1 MHKFY
6 RSVLLTGMVAVGLA
20 GCGDDVT
27 VVDPPAPPPP
37 PAPTVKS
44 ISVTPDGTT
53 LAVGATRTFS
63 AAVVADTG
71 VATTVTWSSSDAAV
85 ASINATSGVATGV
98 AAGSVGIKATSTV
111 NPAVQGNATLTV
123 QAAATPTVTG
133 VTVTP
138 PSASLVV
145 GQTVQA
151 SANVQGT
158 NNPSQ
163 TVTWSSLSPA
173 IASVNTTTGLVTA
186 LSNGTAVI
194 KATSSAN
201 ANFSGTM
208 SVTVTTPTPATVS
221 LQALTTGNLATPVNL
236 NNVAGQI
243 EASVNVDNGDQI
255 LSRVDVLIGGVVVA
269 SQSFGV
275 TPAAGDDAPAAAQQT
290 IVLSFNTNQ
299 LRKVAGLFVPVVFN
313 GQKSVTANL
322 YVVGNSTP
330 FASNAIQVVMNNVDA
345 AIAPSVLATAAGAA
359 SFTNVA
365 GTWYKSGLT
374 TEITYL
380 AYSTIMP
387 TTGGAI
393 VTLDAGCG
401 TVGHTVAGTPTTG
414 IVFTRTWS
422 CAATE
427 GARNV
432 TGITAGVYPAGS
444 VGPDGSVITPA
455 TVLSTTGAA
464 YTVAGESRW
473 NLITPIPSALPGPV
487 RVDNLGPA
495 IAVGAVAYNTS
506 YDQQWVNASYAF
518 GPRFTPTDG
527 GSGVA
532 AGTLTVYEFTGTC
545 TASPAVVTGA
555 DFPETLTSDLAD
567 SKRVCARASDNLANA
582 STSGSSNNF
591 GVDKVNPTSQLYFM
605 TGNAVDQ
612 VGINIMPGVSAT
624 ANTSKYQI
632 AGALANQP
640 WAIEAQDTRSGF
652 NQFVI
657 VGDDA
662 AHQSLTRLAPGVSTV
677 GGAPTSACTLSDQL
691 TTTLS
696 NSWKRSMLPSTTL
709 DCGQGVGYY
718 WYTGNVNDRAG
729 NFSTT
734 IARNFVFDPGTP
746 NITGLG
752 FDVAGYTS
760 GSAAT
765 FSVAANDDL
774 SVMTGTITFLH
785 NGMKNPWVGI
795 QYPHGSLN
803 SLGTPWATMHSQ
815 LTHILNGGALTVPN
829 LLTRIDESC
838 EFNADPYASCD
849 VTTNGAG
856 SKPTA
861 GADYNA
867 NLFAGGTLNDSTK
880 APATM
885 ITNVA
890 DFVGR
895 EAGASLVTPILLTQ
909 YNGHNTATFNN
920 QPWSA
925 ADIATWTVTRTVS
938 VVTAVHKTISSNG
951 LTFFDDA
958 SLWRLNTATNV
969 WVFCSMMTTPA
980 VPTIDNGSFRTWS
993 YTAAVPGAGTA
1004 CGALTGTYKVM
1015 GRKAGAGLFTVAI
1028 P

>member
-1 MHKFY
+1 
-6 RSVLLTGMVAVGLA
+6 
-20 GCGDDVT
+20 
-27 VVDPPAPPPP
+27 
-37 PAPTVKS
+37 
-44 ISVTPDGTT
+44 
-53 LAVGATRTFS
+53 
-63 AAVVADTG
+63 
-71 VATTVTWSSSDAAV
+71 AAV
-85 ASINATSGVATGV
+85 ATINATSGVATGV

-123 QAAATPTVTG
+123 TAAATPTVTG

-138 PSASLVV
+138 PTASLVV

-151 SANVQGT
+151 AATVLGT

-163 TVTWSSLSPA
+163 TVTWTSLSPA
-173 IASVNTTTGLVTA
+173 IASVNTTTGLVTG

-194 KATSSAN
+194 RATSSAN
-201 ANFSGTM
+201 TNFSGTM
-208 SVTVTTPTPATVS
+208 SVTVSTPTPATVS
-221 LQALTTGNLATPVNL
+221 LQSLTTGNLATPVNL
-236 NNVAGQI
+236 NNVFGQI
-243 EASVNVDNGDQI
+243 EASVNVDNGSQN

-275 TPAAGDDAPAAAQQT
+275 TPAAGNDDGPAAAQQT
-290 IVLSFNTNQ
+290 VVLSFNTNQ
-299 LRKVAGLFVPVVFN
+299 LRKVNGVFVPVVFN

-322 YVVGNSTP
+322 YVTGSSTP
-330 FASNAIQVVMNNVDA
+330 TASNAIQVVMNNVDA

-359 SFTNVA
+359 SFTNVG

-387 TTGGAI
+387 TTAGAI
-393 VTLDAGCG
+393 VQLDGACG
-401 TVGHTVAGTPTTG
+401 TTTHTVAGTPTSG
-414 IVFTRTWS
+414 IVFTRGWS
-422 CAATE
+422 CASVE

-432 TGITAGVYPAGS
+432 TGITAGAYPAGS
-444 VGPDGSVITPA
+444 VGPDGSVITAA
-455 TVLSTTGAA
+455 TQLSTTGSA

-495 IAVGAVAYNTS
+495 IAVGTVAYNAS
-506 YDQQWVNASYAF
+506 YDQEWVNASYAF

-532 AGTLTVYEFTGTC
+532 AGTLTVYEYAGVAC
-545 TASPAVVTGA
+545 TASPAIVTGN

-567 SKRVCARASDNLANA
+567 SKRVCARASDNLGNA
-582 STSGSSNNF
+582 STSGASNNF
-591 GVDKVNPTSQLYFM
+591 GVDKVIPTSQLYFA
-605 TGNAVDQ
+605 TGVDQ
-612 VGINIMPGVSAT
+612 VGINTTPGVSGT

-652 NQFVI
+652 NQLVI

-662 AHQSLTRLAPGVSTV
+662 AHQSLTRLAPGFSNV
-677 GGAPTSACTLSDQL
+677 SACTLSDQL

-696 NSWKRSMLPSTTL
+696 NSWKRSLLPFTTL

-718 WYTGNVNDRAG
+718 WYSGNVNDRAG

-734 IARNFVFDPGTP
+734 IARNFVYDPGTP

-752 FDVAGYTS
+752 FDAAGYTS
-760 GSAAT
+760 GNAAT
-765 FSVAANDDL
+765 FSIAANDDL

-803 SLGTPWATMHSQ
+803 SLGTPWATMTSQ
-815 LTHILNGGALTVPN
+815 LTNILNGGALTVPN

-856 SKPTA
+856 SKPTVA
-861 GADYNA
+861 ADYNA
-867 NLFAGGTLNDSTK
+867 NLFAGGALTSQTK

-895 EAGASLVTPILLTQ
+895 EAASALVTPILLTQ
-909 YNGHNTATFNN
+909 YNGSAAAGWNDA
-920 QPWSA
+920 PWGPAGSG
-925 ADIATWTVTRTVS
+925 ADIATWTVSRTAS
-938 VVTAVHKTISSNG
+938 VVTAVHKTMSSNG
-951 LTFFDDA
+951 LTVFTDA

-969 WVFCSMMTTPA
+969 WVFCSMMTAPS

-993 YTAAVPGAGTA
+993 YTGAVPAAGSA
-1004 CGALTGTYKVM
+1004 CGVLTGTYKVM
-1015 GRKAGAGLFTVAI
+1015 GRIGGAGLFTVAI

>member
-53 LAVGATRTFS
+53 LTVGQTRTFS
-63 AAVVADTG
+63 AAVVADEG
-71 VATTVTWSSSDAAV
+71 VATTVTWSTSDAAV
-85 ASINATSGVATGV
+85 ATINATSGVATGV

-123 QAAATPTVTG
+123 TAAATPTVTG

-138 PSASLVV
+138 PTASLVV

-151 SANVQGT
+151 AATVLGT

-163 TVTWSSLSPA
+163 TVTWTSLSPA
-173 IASVNTTTGLVTA
+173 IASVNTTTGLVTG

-194 KATSSAN
+194 RATSSAN
-201 ANFSGTM
+201 TNFSGTM
-208 SVTVTTPTPATVS
+208 SVTVSTPTPATVS
-221 LQALTTGNLATPVNL
+221 LQSLTTGNLATPVNL
-236 NNVAGQI
+236 NNVFGQI
-243 EASVNVDNGDQI
+243 EASVNVDNGSQN

-275 TPAAGDDAPAAAQQT
+275 TPAAGNDDGPAAAQQT
-290 IVLSFNTNQ
+290 VVLSFNTNQ
-299 LRKVAGLFVPVVFN
+299 LRKVNGVFVPVVFN

-322 YVVGNSTP
+322 YVTGSSTP
-330 FASNAIQVVMNNVDA
+330 TASNAIQVVMNNVDA

-359 SFTNVA
+359 SFTNVG

-387 TTGGAI
+387 TTAGAI
-393 VTLDAGCG
+393 VQLDGACG
-401 TVGHTVAGTPTTG
+401 TTTHTVAGTPTSG
-414 IVFTRTWS
+414 IVFTRGWS
-422 CAATE
+422 CASVE

-432 TGITAGVYPAGS
+432 TGITAGAYPAGS
-444 VGPDGSVITPA
+444 VGPDGSVITAA
-455 TVLSTTGAA
+455 TQLSTTGSA

-495 IAVGAVAYNTS
+495 IAVGTVAFNAA

-518 GPRFTPTDG
+518 GPNFTPTDG

-532 AGTLTVYEFTGTC
+532 AGTLTVYEYAGSAC
-545 TASPAVVTGA
+545 TASPAIVTGN

-567 SKRVCARASDNLANA
+567 SKRVCARASDNLGNA
-582 STSGSSNNF
+582 STSAASNNF
-591 GVDKVNPTSQLYFM
+591 GVDKVIPTSQLYFA
-605 TGNAVDQ
+605 TGVDQ
-612 VGINIMPGVSAT
+612 VGINITPGVST
-624 ANTSKYQI
+624 VANTSKYQI
-632 AGALANQP
+632 VGALANQP
-640 WAIEAQDTRSGF
+640 WALEAQDTRSGF

-677 GGAPTSACTLSDQL
+677 GGAPTSACVLSDQL

-696 NSWKRSMLPSTTL
+696 NSWKRTLLPSTTL

-718 WYTGNVNDRAG
+718 FYTGNVNDRAG
-729 NFSTT
+729 NFSATT
-734 IARNFVFDPGTP
+734 TRNFVYDPGTP
-746 NITGLG
+746 AITGLG
-752 FDVAGYTS
+752 FDPAGYTS
-760 GSAAT
+760 GASAT

-774 SVMTGTITFLH
+774 SVMTGTITFLI
-785 NGMKNPWVGI
+785 NGMRNPEVGI

-815 LTHILNGGALTVPN
+815 LTHILNGGSLTVPN
-829 LLTRIDESC
+829 LITRVDESC
-838 EFNADPYASCD
+838 AFNADPYPSCD
-849 VTTNGAG
+849 VTTNGTG

-861 GADYNA
+861 GADYNN
-867 NLFAGGTLNDSTK
+867 NLFAGGVLTDQTK
-880 APATM
+880 LSNTI

-895 EAGASLVTPILLTQ
+895 EAPAALVTGILLTQ
-909 YNGHNTATFNN
+909 YNGYAAVGFNA

-925 ADIATWTVTRTVS
+925 ADIATWTVSRTAS

-969 WVFCSMMTTPA
+969 WVYCSAMTTPA

-993 YTAAVPGAGTA
+993 YTAAVPAAGTA
-1004 CGALTGTYKVM
+1004 CGVLTGQYKVG
-1015 GRKAGAGLFTVAI
+1015 GRKAGAMLMTLSI